1 MNWSVRAL
9 LQSNPTKRILRFVRC
24 HSEEDSMF
32 MRPLSCEN
40 LNQLRFRWLRS
51 AELLSFG
58 LIISFCWCVF
68 SIPVLAAERPTELF
82 VGGATVSITPD
93 RPVALWGQM
102 HTRISKGV
110 ESPVT
115 ATVLVLES
123 RSGSEV
129 HDEAVMVA
137 CDLVAI
143 PTEAL
148 EQTRL
153 RVQERLPQLPV
164 EKIFLSATHT
174 HTAPVMLEGVYE
186 IPKEVVMQPSEYVA
200 FFADRVA
207 DAIVTAW
214 NSRKSGTVSWGL
226 GYAAVAKNRRS
237 VYEDATAVMYG
248 QTNVSRFRMI
258 EGYEDHGVESLFF
271 WDDSGNLIATAINVA
286 CPAQEVEGNDL
297 VSADFWHHVR
307 KSLQSEYG
315 ANLHVLGWTGAA
327 GDQSPHLMIRK
338 QAEERMRKLRGLS
351 RLEEIS
357 SRIVLAWK
365 ESLAAATQ
373 DRHANAILVHRVQK
387 IELPRRPVTQREWEL
402 AKSKIKELSTEQ
414 GKQTLLWWHGEV
426 VRRYEE
432 QQAATVEPFVMELHV
447 IRLGDIA
454 IATNSFE
461 LFTDFGIA
469 MKARS
474 PALQTFVIQLTG
486 PGTYL
491 PSARAVGGGGYSAIV
506 ESNAV
511 GPEAG
516 QGLVDRTID
525 HLNELWS
532 DSPREEARPKK

>member
-1 MNWSVRAL
+1 
-9 LQSNPTKRILRFVRC
+9 
-24 HSEEDSMF
+24 MF

-68 SIPVLAAERPTELF
+68 SIPVLAAERTTKLF